1 MGPGLPLDRSPKKY
15 IAGAQ
20 KGIES
25 RGGAV
30 KIFLVLPIAFTFTLY
45 GQESKPITGYVGMG
59 LTPPISG
66 FGSRHDTGGNFLA
79 GIGYRFNRTFGVNF
93 EYTFNELDYIFPE
106 TPLGQRAETVLHGHT
121 RLHGFTL
128 APRITLPSIR
138 LVNTYV
144 TAGYGI
150 YDRSF
155 QVTTPGLTTGIVC
168 DPWWGFCT
176 GGLVPVDVVVAEHS
190 TWKQGYNVGLGVEF
204 GRNVKFFADVR
215 YLWIATRDVRVS
227 TFPVAFGVHF

>member
-1 MGPGLPLDRSPKKY
+1 MKS
-15 IAGAQ
+15 
-20 KGIES
+20 
-25 RGGAV
+25 
-30 KIFLVLPIAFTFTLY
+30 FLVLQIAFTITVY
-45 GQESKPITGYVGMG
+45 GQEIKPITGYVGMG

-93 EYTFNELDYIFPE
+93 EYTFNELGYVFPE
-106 TPLGQRAETVLHGHT
+106 TPLGQRAGTVLHGHT

-204 GRNVKFFADVR
+204 GRRVKFFADAR

-227 TFPVAFGVHF
+227 AFPVAFGVHF